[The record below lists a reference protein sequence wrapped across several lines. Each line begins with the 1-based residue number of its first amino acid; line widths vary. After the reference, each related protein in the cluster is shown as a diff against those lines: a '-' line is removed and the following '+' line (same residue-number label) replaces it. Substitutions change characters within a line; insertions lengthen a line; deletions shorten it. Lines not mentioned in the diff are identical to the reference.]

1 MEKACEEK
9 MTISAIS
16 DMLSELKAIPVR
28 IPEGII
34 TLRSESE
41 NAKKILDL
49 LKIPY
54 PRKVINNTLTVQV
67 KN

>member
-28 IPEGII
+28 IPEGTI

-41 NAKKILDL
+41 NARKILD
-49 LKIPY
+49 KMDIPY
-54 PRKVINNTLTVQV
+54 PGRIVDSVPT
-67 KN
+67 